1 MAFFNYLLELSV
13 CITALYLFYLL
24 IMQQEKLFRLNR
36 FYLLSAL
43 VFSVITPLINI
54 NLPSGA
60 PKYLNDI
67 VLSDGIIANI
77 TPDLTEKS
85 SFILELSLSNILMSI
100 YVIGV
105 LVMFVRFLNSC
116 INIIF
121 LSRKGERIA
130 KENYTLILIDKELPI
145 FSFLNYV
152 FLYKNHNYSEQE
164 KAVILTHEVAHI
176 SERHTLDILLMEFIK
191 IALWFNPIVYQ
202 YQKKLKEVH
211 EYLAD
216 EAVVN
221 TKCTPVQYATL
232 MMQEARKH
240 TPHTLPIT
248 HYFHNQLK
256 NRLIMLNKIK
266 KPSRGFKTF
275 LSLPVILTLFI
286 AFSVNGDIFGQ
297 KSNSWEKDK
306 KGTWVIKGTPD
317 APNPDVPPSATPGNC
332 YAKCLPGGGSSGT
345 AEWKQVICPSV
356 QTESYMKKVT
366 QALKAKGYTVG
377 AGPIESKKA
386 LVTTSTSKKYT
397 LDEVTKVALI
407 QFQKD
412 NKISVGFLS
421 AETAELLNLPT
432 K

>member
-1 MAFFNYLLELSV
+1 MTMAFFNYLLELSV

-24 IMQQEKLFRLNR
+24 MMQQEKLFRLNR

-43 VFSVITPLINI
+43 VLSVIIPLINI
-54 NLPSGA
+54 NLPTGT
-60 PKYLNDI
+60 PQYLNDI

-77 TPDLTEKS
+77 TPDVVEHP
-85 SFILELSLSNILMSI
+85 SFWFELSLSNILMSF
-100 YVIGV
+100 YLIGV
-105 LVMFVRFLNSC
+105 LVMSIRFLSSC
-116 INIIF
+116 ISVVF
-121 LSRKGERIA
+121 LSKKGEKIQ
-130 KENYTLILIDKELPI
+130 KENYKLILIEKELPV

-152 FLYKNHNYSEQE
+152 FLYKNHTYTEQE
-164 KAVILTHEVAHI
+164 AAVILTHEAAHI

-216 EAVVN
+216 EAVVK

-266 KPSRGFKTF
+266 KPNRGFKTF

-297 KSNSWEKDK
+297 SEKGNWK
-306 KGTWVIKGTPD
+306 KDETTGKWVLNEKADIPTEGI
-317 APNPDVPPSATPGNC
+317 PGNC
-332 YAKCLPGGGSSGT
+332 YAKCLPPAGEDAAQ
-345 AEWKQVICPSV
+345 AEWKHVICPATM
-356 QTESYMKKVT
+356 TESYMKKVT
-366 QALKAKGYTVG
+366 KALETRGYTIG
-377 AGPIESKKA
+377 TGPVKSKTA
-386 LVTTSTSKKYT
+386 SITTSNQYL
-397 LDEVTKVALI
+397 LDEVTKAALV

-412 NKISVGFLS
+412 SKLS
-421 AETAELLNLPT
+421 EGLLTAETAKLLNLPT
-432 K
+432 E